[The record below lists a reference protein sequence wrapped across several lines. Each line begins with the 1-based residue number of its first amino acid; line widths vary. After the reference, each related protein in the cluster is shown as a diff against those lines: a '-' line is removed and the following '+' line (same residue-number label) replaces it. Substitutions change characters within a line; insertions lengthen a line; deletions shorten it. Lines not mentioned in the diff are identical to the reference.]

1 LPTLSPLGVEWAFEA
16 RTHVSTV
23 PAAAESLSGRT
34 RASLLLPIRHPN
46 DDGYGLR
53 NCERCL
59 RRLTEMMRV
68 ALATEMLL
76 VSGVALDLVGAGVL
90 SHAHNAESIVELRED
105 IGEEGSAV
113 GEPDAL
119 STHAQLLA
127 EKRIGFLLLAVGL
140 VLYLTGVVLKS
151 PDGPVVMGLVAGG
164 VVVAGLIVS
173 VIFTRVVGHQIREQ
187 ARRAREQQDPDALPE
202 Q

>member
-1 LPTLSPLGVEWAFEA
+1 MLQLNDCETGSP
-16 RTHVSTV
+16 
-23 PAAAESLSGRT
+23 
-34 RASLLLPIRHPN
+34 
-46 DDGYGLR
+46 
-53 NCERCL
+53 
-59 RRLTEMMRV
+59 RLTRGCSV
-68 ALATEMLL
+68 ALVTEVLL

-127 EKRIGFLLLAVGL
+127 EKRIGFFLLTLGL
-140 VLYLTGVVLKS
+140 VLYLSGLVLKS
-151 PDGPVVMGLVAGG
+151 SEDLATMGLIAGG
-164 VVVAGLIVS
+164 VVMVS
-173 VIFTRVVGHQIREQ
+173 LLLSLVFTRIVGNRIREQ
-187 ARRAREQQDPDALPE
+187 ARHAREQKDPSALPE

>member
-1 LPTLSPLGVEWAFEA
+1 MALV
-16 RTHVSTV
+16 
-23 PAAAESLSGRT
+23 
-34 RASLLLPIRHPN
+34 
-46 DDGYGLR
+46 
-53 NCERCL
+53 
-59 RRLTEMMRV
+59 TEV
-68 ALATEMLL
+68 LL

-127 EKRIGFLLLAVGL
+127 EKRIGFLLLTLGL
-140 VLYLTGVVLKS
+140 VLYLSGLVLKS
-151 PDGPVVMGLVAGG
+151 SEHLVTMGLIAGG
-164 VVVAGLIVS
+164 VVLAGLLVS
-173 VIFTRVVGHQIREQ
+173 LLFTRVVGNRIRKQ
-187 ARRAREQQDPDALPE
+187 ARQAEEQRDPSALPE